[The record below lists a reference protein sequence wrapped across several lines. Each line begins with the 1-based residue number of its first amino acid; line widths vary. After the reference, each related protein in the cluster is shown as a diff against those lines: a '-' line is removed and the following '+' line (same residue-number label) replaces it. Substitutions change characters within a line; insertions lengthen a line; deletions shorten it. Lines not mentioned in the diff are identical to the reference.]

1 LFINTHLYKRQPVG
15 MQLNSCELLNKD
27 KVNAVGHQLVIG
39 CEILLTGVADVR
51 KGVEILRDSK

>member
-1 LFINTHLYKRQPVG
+1 

-27 KVNAVGHQLVIG
+27 KVNAMGHQLVIG